1 MNGPTNGPIN
11 SPITETA
18 GETAEINETNEADE
32 TGGTATTFSSPAA
45 LLRFFAAQHF
55 LIWQFAK
62 KDVLARYR
70 GSVLGLLWSI
80 LNPLGMLAAYTLV
93 FGFILK
99 SRSGFGVT
107 GDLDFALLLYAGL
120 VVHGLASECITRAP
134 MLVAL
139 QPNLVKKVMFPLEL
153 LPLSNLAANLFQA
166 AINLAILLVFHAL
179 FAPEWSWHA
188 LLSPFVLLCLVP
200 FLLGAAWL
208 LAAFGVFVRDIA
220 QVMALVS
227 SLLLFLSPVFYPVT
241 LVPEPWRAALY
252 LNPLTPAIENLRRLL
267 FAHEMPHWGELALL
281 FAAGCVFA
289 WIGLLLFRRMRPG
302 FADVV

>member
-1 MNGPTNGPIN
+1 MSTPM
-11 SPITETA
+11 
-18 GETAEINETNEADE
+18 NEAPAA
-32 TGGTATTFSSPAA
+32 TGIEGAASPAP
-45 LLRFFAAQHF
+45 LLSFFLAHHF

-99 SRSGFGVT
+99 SRSGFGAS
-107 GDLDFALLLYAGL
+107 GNLDFALLLYAGL
-120 VVHGLASECITRAP
+120 VAHGLVSDCITRSP
-134 MLVAL
+134 MLIAA
-139 QPNLVKKVMFPLEL
+139 QPNLVKKVVFPLEL
-153 LPLSNLAANLFQA
+153 LPVSSLAANLFQS

-179 FAPEWSWHA
+179 LAPEWSWHA
-188 LLSPFVLLCLVP
+188 LLSPVALLCLVP
-200 FLLGAAWL
+200 FLLGAVWML
-208 LAAFGVFVRDIA
+208 SAFGVFVRDIA
-220 QVMALVS
+220 QVMALAS

-252 LNPLTPAIENLRRLL
+252 LNPLTPAIENLRRML

-289 WIGLLLFRRMRPG
+289 WIGLVLFRRMRPG